1 MKPMRLNKIQLLV
14 TCLIL
19 SCTYTTSLQAV
30 TNAELE
36 ALEKLIEQQELEE
49 KNKLEERHTE
59 ETRKKEAEVQ
69 RIKKEQERQRL
80 EEEQRLLEVEKGKL
94 EQEKRKLEDARQAE
108 ADRKKQEEEAKQFAL
123 EDQKRKEEEAANAR
137 VSVVFYRA
145 ASYVGSLTTVPLKHN
160 ENHIGTLPNGSFLIL
175 SSQPGSQS
183 FSTDS
188 GYPSYDVIKT
198 IDFEPGKIYYL
209 QLGVGFSFSIA
220 LISQAEGRNAI
231 KGLKN
236 VGKINPADV
245 LIDYDESEAYK
256 EKDTSIQYPSL

>member
-1 MKPMRLNKIQLLV
+1 MKFKPAHCYIII
-14 TCLIL
+14 LIL
-19 SCTYTTSLQAV
+19 SMGFLSPTQAV
-30 TNAELE
+30 SDAELE
-36 ALEKLIEQQELEE
+36 ALEKQIEQQELEE
-49 KNKLEERHTE
+49 KKQLEKRKIE
-59 ETRKKEAEVQ
+59 ELRKKETEVQ

-108 ADRKKQEEEAKQFAL
+108 ADRKKQEKEAIQFAL
-123 EDQKRKEEEAANAR
+123 EEQKRKEEEAANAR
-137 VSVVFYRA
+137 VSIVFYRA

-160 ENHIGTLPNGSFLIL
+160 EDHIGTLPNGSFLIL
-175 SSQPGSQS
+175 SSQPGSHS

-198 IDFEPGKIYYL
+198 FNFEPGQIYYL
-209 QLGVGFSFSIA
+209 QLGVGFSFSIM
-220 LISQAEGRNAI
+220 LISQAEGRNAM

-245 LIDYDESEAYK
+245 LSDYDESEAYK